1 VQVNANGGT
10 DHGHGSVMWLLGGGL
25 AGASVYGRWT
35 PLTDAV
41 LDSGDVPALNG
52 AFDVLGEVA
61 QKRLGVG
68 SLSTL
73 LPGRT
78 FAPLGLAKVG

>member
-1 VQVNANGGT
+1 
-10 DHGHGSVMWLLGGGL
+10 
-25 AGASVYGRWT
+25 VYGRWT

-73 LPGRT
+73 FPGRT